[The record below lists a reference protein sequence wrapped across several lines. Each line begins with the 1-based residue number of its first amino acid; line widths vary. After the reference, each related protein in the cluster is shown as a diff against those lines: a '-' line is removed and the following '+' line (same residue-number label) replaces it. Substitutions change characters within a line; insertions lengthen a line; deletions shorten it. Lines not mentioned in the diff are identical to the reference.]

1 MNLRSGDF
9 LKSTSPKLSVI
20 YCMSTSSNVVHNG
33 FKSILKVHSN
43 S

>member
-9 LKSTSPKLSVI
+9 LKSTSKKLSVI
-20 YCMSTSSNVVHNG
+20 YSMSTSSNVVHNS